1 MFANSLVQKKSRVVQ
16 KSVKLLEMML
26 LSAGLISTVAMV
38 KGAVVPYSCEI
49 VVSSLVGFWNSIR
62 CFLSSPLY
70 ICIIINFTVML
81 IAVSSTFNHQETG
94 SQDDEINVCVDMD
107 IVEAPPRRSTISPN
121 PIKGSS
127 NLDASPH
134 SNCVEQTPI
143 DKFVVTK
150 LSESKKATYSL
161 SESMKEKNVA
171 RTKGKVK
178 EDEVMM
184 SSDEREND
192 EEDTMEATWKAI
204 TGGEKQRTKKKELK
218 KSGTWDVP
226 PRTSVHRMER
236 LDSEEVMP
244 TTPKWRDLRKSETF
258 NDAVS
263 ITLRGGLRRDP
274 SISLEEFNK
283 QVEAFIK
290 KFKMKAR

>member
-121 PIKGSS
+121 PIKGS
-127 NLDASPH
+127 DE
-134 SNCVEQTPI
+134 NCVEQTRI

-184 SSDEREND
+184 SSD